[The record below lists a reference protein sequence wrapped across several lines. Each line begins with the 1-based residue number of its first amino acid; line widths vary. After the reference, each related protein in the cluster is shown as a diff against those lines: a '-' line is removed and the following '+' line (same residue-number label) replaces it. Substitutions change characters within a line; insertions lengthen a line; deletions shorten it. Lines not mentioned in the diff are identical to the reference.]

1 MSSYFTAIE
10 SVTHPYPKDDAGRTS
25 HPTTCA
31 SQAPA
36 DILVDGA
43 LSYMFGSRISE
54 WYFEHLLKGRIRR
67 SLLRWDVPGWPGAC
81 FTSQE
86 SGSEIPVFHE
96 QARLLDYDV
105 RRLRGTIVPQAL
117 WGPQGQGATKKYV
130 LDATLQWPVFFIR
143 EDHTVGLSLQEA
155 VEGPR
160 QALLGA
166 QTRAQLGERSTLHVR
181 IKVRTTRTFSQSL
194 FLLGQGS
201 RSLGISTAYLRSV
214 AVARLRSM
222 EAPTSGAR
230 RHPAE
235 ESYNSSKIRATGRP
249 LRRRVFTGMFHRA
262 SILLMTTYGINSTRS
277 AKGAQLLI
285 PSGGLEEA
293 GYCPTRSLFWGRSTF
308 QVGHGSQYWRS
319 QRCSFNVS
327 IVGLYS
333 SLA

>member
-1 MSSYFTAIE
+1 MSSYFVAIE

-25 HPTTCA
+25 RPTTCA

-36 DILVDGA
+36 DILVDGV

-96 QARLLDYDV
+96 HHPAPARLLDYDV

-201 RSLGISTAYLRSV
+201 RSLELALLTCVPLQWPGYGVWKRQRQ
-214 AVARLRSM
+214 ARDDTQQKNPITL
-222 EAPTSGAR
+222 
-230 RHPAE
+230 
-235 ESYNSSKIRATGRP
+235 
-249 LRRRVFTGMFHRA
+249 
-262 SILLMTTYGINSTRS
+262 
-277 AKGAQLLI
+277 AKFAQ
-285 PSGGLEEA
+285 
-293 GYCPTRSLFWGRSTF
+293 
-308 QVGHGSQYWRS
+308 QVG
-319 QRCSFNVS
+319 RC
-327 IVGLYS
+327 VGEFLRVCFTEPQS
-333 SLA
+333 C